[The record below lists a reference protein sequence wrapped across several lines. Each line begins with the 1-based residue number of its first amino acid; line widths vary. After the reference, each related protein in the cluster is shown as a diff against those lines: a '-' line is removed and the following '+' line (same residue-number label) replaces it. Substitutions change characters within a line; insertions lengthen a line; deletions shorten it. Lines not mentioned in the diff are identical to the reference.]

1 MRWRCGLGLLVP
13 TNGGQPAAAQ
23 LTDWQLPAPSM
34 YIAAPLWSAQA
45 VHTVGAFPLHDL
57 QYLLKLPPATHY
69 KDKDRG
75 AMSTPA

>member
-1 MRWRCGLGLLVP
+1 
-13 TNGGQPAAAQ
+13 
-23 LTDWQLPAPSM
+23 M
-34 YIAAPLWSAQA
+34 YIATPLWSAQA